1 MADRIVLAC
10 TIILALIYLYATTQ
24 IPVLAIGDPLG
35 PKAFPQLLGIAMLI
49 AGGMLAL
56 ELWRDREKDKASEPQ
71 APRFE
76 APIILVLGVV
86 VLWTGLYFYFFE
98 DLGYILA
105 TTIFLLPMTM
115 WFHRGKWVVN
125 VVSSVLFAFAT
136 YFLFVELET
145 RLPSGLLPF

>member
-1 MADRIVLAC
+1 MADRIILAC

-35 PKAFPQLLGIAMLI
+35 PKAFPRLLGIAMLI
-49 AGGMLAL
+49 AAGFLAL
-56 ELWRDREKDKASEPQ
+56 ELWRNRDKGREAEPQ

-76 APIILVLGVV
+76 GPIIVVLGAV

-98 DLGYILA
+98 DLGYIVG
-105 TTIFLLPMTM
+105 TTLFLLPMTM
-115 WFHRGKWVVN
+115 WFHRGKWTSN
-125 VVSSVLFAFAT
+125 ILSSVLFPIGT
-136 YFLFVELET
+136 YFLFVELEV